1 MENTFQVRV
10 QKENWDKSSV
20 ELSVTHN
27 GYHFSSIGSLKAD
40 EIDIVIKALQ
50 EYKRS
55 NKGGLFDGC
64 VVLPAVESGP
74 AQDTSDG
81 AYTCP
86 LCGLPTTAGKPVHL
100 FCG

>member
-10 QKENWDKSSV
+10 QKESSDNSSV

-27 GYHFSSIGSLKAD
+27 GCHFSIISLEAD
-40 EIDIVIKALQ
+40 EINIVIKALQ

-64 VVLPAVESGP
+64 VVLPEVSR
-74 AQDTSDG
+74 
-81 AYTCP
+81 
-86 LCGLPTTAGKPVHL
+86 
-100 FCG
+100 